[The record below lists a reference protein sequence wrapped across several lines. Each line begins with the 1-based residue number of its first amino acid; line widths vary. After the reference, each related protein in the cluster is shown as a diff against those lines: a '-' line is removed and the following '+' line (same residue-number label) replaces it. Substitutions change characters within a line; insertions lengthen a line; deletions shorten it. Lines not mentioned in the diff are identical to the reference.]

1 MLPPWAKLQA
11 MLQGIPHF
19 WVLVLGVLSWA
30 FCPGR
35 FVVRFSFLGVL
46 FLVPGLLFLGVLFL
60 ALVLGVL
67 VPGVSRS

>member
-1 MLPPWAKLQA
+1 MLEPWAKLQA

-19 WVLVLGVLSWA
+19 WVLVLGA
-30 FCPGR
+30 
-35 FVVRFSFLGVL
+35 L
-46 FLVPGLLFLGVLFL
+46 FLVPGLLFLGVLLLGVLFL